1 MILEH
6 IASKLILDGI
16 SYSHGSRTMKPDA
29 VMAHKLKNRFSK
41 EQIDI
46 FCSEKERSQAK
57 EYGRADLRFAMEVKQ
72 CSPKALAIIRKKLPL
87 PTNKTLI
94 RKYGWVHSIPGKVII

>member
-6 IASKLILDGI
+6 IASKVILDVI

-41 EQIDI
+41 EQTGIS
-46 FCSEKERSQAK
+46 CSEKKNVFK
-57 EYGRADLRFAMEVKQ
+57 EKNTAG
-72 CSPKALAIIRKKLPL
+72 
-87 PTNKTLI
+87 
-94 RKYGWVHSIPGKVII
+94 

>member
-29 VMAHKLKNRFSK
+29 VMALKLKNRLSK
-41 EQIDI
+41 EQIGI
-46 FCSEKERSQAK
+46 FCSEKE
-57 EYGRADLRFAMEVKQ
+57 
-72 CSPKALAIIRKKLPL
+72 
-87 PTNKTLI
+87 
-94 RKYGWVHSIPGKVII
+94 

>member
-16 SYSHGSRTMKPDA
+16 SYSHGSRTIKPDA
-29 VMAHKLKNRFSK
+29 VMAQKLKNRFSK

-46 FCSEKERSQAK
+46 FCSEKENSQAK
-57 EYGRADLRFAMEVKQ
+57 EYCRADLRFAME
-72 CSPKALAIIRKKLPL
+72 
-87 PTNKTLI
+87 
-94 RKYGWVHSIPGKVII
+94 SIPGKVII